1 MSCQFGLFSVC
12 AEDPTRVLT
21 PAQQVLHQ
29 LRHLLAPCGKRI
41 ELYPGLG
48 GMIQCEFLD
57 LIVGTSPLPSP
68 TSLLKRG
75 GK

>member
-29 LRHLLAPCGKRI
+29 LRHLLAPRGKRI

-48 GMIQCEFLD
+48 GVIQCEF
-57 LIVGTSPLPSP
+57 P
-68 TSLLKRG
+68 
-75 GK
+75 